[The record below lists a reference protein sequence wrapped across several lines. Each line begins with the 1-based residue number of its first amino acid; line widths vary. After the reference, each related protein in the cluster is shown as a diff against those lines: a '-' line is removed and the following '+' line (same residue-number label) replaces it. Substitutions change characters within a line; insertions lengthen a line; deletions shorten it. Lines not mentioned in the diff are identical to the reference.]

1 MKDTIPKSNFK
12 TYLLCIEK
20 VYLTIIKIMKFQQ
33 FIENKNYYLLFY
45 IIYKIYPSLFK
56 IKLLKDYVN
65 LEFE

>member
-1 MKDTIPKSNFK
+1 
-12 TYLLCIEK
+12 
-20 VYLTIIKIMKFQQ
+20 MKFQQ

-45 IIYKIYPSLFK
+45 VIYKIYLNLFK